1 MLITIDSVLT
11 PAQLQEI
18 QALLQNA
25 EWLSGSL
32 TAGSTAQ
39 QVKNNH
45 QLSPNSEASHT
56 IRHIVLEALN
66 HNATFFSAALPLR
79 VFPPRINRHGVGE
92 YYGAH
97 YDNAILRHPQAGS
110 VRSDV
115 SCTVFLNN
123 PEDYEGGEL
132 HIQDTFGEQR
142 VKLRAGSA
150 VLYPS
155 SSLHP
160 VLPVTKGQR
169 LGCFFWMQSMV
180 RSDAQRRLLYEL
192 DCALTA
198 LRQQHGESAETTQL
212 TGTYHNLLRM
222 WAET

>member
-132 HIQDTFGEQR
+132 HANVPLEPIT
-142 VKLRAGSA
+142 RAN
-150 VLYPS
+150 L
-155 SSLHP
+155 
-160 VLPVTKGQR
+160 
-169 LGCFFWMQSMV
+169 
-180 RSDAQRRLLYEL
+180 
-192 DCALTA
+192 A
-198 LRQQHGESAETTQL
+198 LRPIVACGCCLAPCCATPVA
-212 TGTYHNLLRM
+212 R
-222 WAET
+222 A